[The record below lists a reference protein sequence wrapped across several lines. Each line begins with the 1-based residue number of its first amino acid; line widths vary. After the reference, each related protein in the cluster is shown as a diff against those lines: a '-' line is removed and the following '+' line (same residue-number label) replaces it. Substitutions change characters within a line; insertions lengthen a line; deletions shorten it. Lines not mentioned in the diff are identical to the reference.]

1 MHSLFLLPFFF
12 QSPKPFPYF
21 FPLLSSALFPVCT
34 QDHDLLKA
42 LAALI
47 NDIEGPEK
55 AVMYAS
61 SALRNLAT
69 DLWVSW
75 KKKRADV

>member
-1 MHSLFLLPFFF
+1 
-12 QSPKPFPYF
+12 
-21 FPLLSSALFPVCT
+21 
-34 QDHDLLKA
+34 LLKA